1 MASEDMF
8 HPYHGECISVAWE
21 STGLLLI
28 IKHRW
33 KPFLY
38 FN

>member
-1 MASEDMF
+1 MVNKDKS
-8 HPYHGECISVAWE
+8 HPYHGECIPEAQE